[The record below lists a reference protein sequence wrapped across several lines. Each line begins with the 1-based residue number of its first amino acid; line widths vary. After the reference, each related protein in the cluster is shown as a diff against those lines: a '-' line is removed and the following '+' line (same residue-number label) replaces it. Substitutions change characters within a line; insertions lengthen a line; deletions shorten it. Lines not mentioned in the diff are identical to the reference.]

1 MSLRRNGGNSVFICE
16 ATGDIIQEENFDPLK
31 NGRKSQIQAAF
42 RGFHKVP
49 TVLVSRIDIGPFL
62 KRKIAVKDNEKFV
75 SAGTN
80 DCTVADESVTNDKCD
95 LLNKFSM
102 ICCVSLLRDDLE
114 KLKESLKN
122 GTFVDNR
129 LNMLKCKICEKEYH
143 NERKL
148 HNHQENKHMIIYKPE
163 PTKSLKRVSFSD
175 KVTIHELKQYHKC
188 RKCSKIFENYES
200 LKVHMKCWH
209 KKRKCYICNYCSKKF
224 VDRMFFKVHV
234 KLHCDMCALLLPN
247 KKKFVQ
253 HKRNVC
259 RVLKYHKCKTCNSIF
274 FKIMDLKDHS
284 YDHTDV
290 NYVCDI
296 CKDQCPTKCAI
307 AHHIKFLHSKTR
319 PTLLYTV
326 ISLGNERLYL
336 CDFCD
341 QSSVDRDLIEN
352 HTQLLPDLR
361 NRVMTGYEDYY
372 FCDQCFKKFDTETV
386 MLQHKW
392 SHFLKTDGT
401 DNPKNLLTDLEK
413 TQTIKT
419 IYRIGEQIPESLQ
432 PRLVLEKLT
441 FDGIELTETVT
452 TVNINNLDIDNGEI
466 NKPLVDPKSKKTLLS
481 KHQCQVCIVTILFYA
496 AMRLNM
502 QIYVLC
508 IWKDEFHTV

>member
-16 ATGDIIQEENFDPLK
+16 ATGDIIQEDFDPLK
-31 NGRKSQIQAAF
+31 NGRKSPIHSAF

-49 TVLVSRIDIGPFL
+49 AVLVSRIDIGPYL
-62 KRKIAVKDNEKFV
+62 KTNKIDKSKEKTGSV
-75 SAGTN
+75 GTN
-80 DCTVADESVTNDKCD
+80 DSTVADKSVEDNKCD

-102 ICCVSLLRDDLE
+102 ICTVSVLRDDLE

-129 LNMLKCKICEKEYH
+129 LNMLKCKICEKKYQ

-148 HNHQENKHMIIYKPE
+148 HNHQENKHMIIYKTE
-163 PTKSLKRVSFSD
+163 PNKSQKRVSFSD
-175 KVTIHELKQYHKC
+175 KVIVHELKEYHKC
-188 RKCSKIFENYES
+188 RKCSKIFENYKS
-200 LKVHMKCWH
+200 LKGHMKRWH

-234 KLHCDMCALLLPN
+234 KLHCDMCGLSLQS
-247 KKKFVQ
+247 KKKFVE

-259 RVLKYHKCKTCNSIF
+259 RALKYHKCKTCSSVF

-284 YDHTDV
+284 YDHTDTS
-290 NYVCDI
+290 YVCDI

-307 AHHIKFLHSKTR
+307 AHHIKFLHSKNR

-326 ISLGNERLYL
+326 ICLGNERLYL

-341 QSSVDRDLIEN
+341 ESSVDRDLIEN

-372 FCDQCFKKFDTETV
+372 FCDHCFKKFDTETD

-392 SHFLKTDGT
+392 SHFLKPDGT
-401 DNPKNLLTDLEK
+401 ETEPKSLLTDAEK
-413 TQTIKT
+413 TKPIKT
-419 IYRIGEQIPESLQ
+419 IYRIGEKIPKSMQ
-432 PRLVLEKLT
+432 PSVVLEMLK
-441 FDGIELTETVT
+441 FDDPEVTEVVP
-452 TVNINNLDIDNGEI
+452 TVNVNSSNIDDREI

-481 KHQCQVCIVTILFYA
+481 KHQCEVCVLYIFFYSYA
-496 AMRLNM
+496 PKPKKN
-502 QIYVLC
+502 
-508 IWKDEFHTV
+508 

>member
-1 MSLRRNGGNSVFICE
+1 MSLRCNGGNSVFICE
-16 ATGDIIQEENFDPLK
+16 ATGDIIQEDFDPLK
-31 NGRKSQIQAAF
+31 NGREPEINSPF

-49 TVLVSRIDIGPFL
+49 IVLLPRIDIGPYL
-62 KRKIAVKDNEKFV
+62 KSDIIDKNNEE
-75 SAGTN
+75 SIGIGTN
-80 DCTVADESVTNDKCD
+80 DSTVADESVENNKCD
-95 LLNKFSM
+95 LLKQFSM
-102 ICCVSLLRDDLE
+102 ICCVSVLRDDLE
-114 KLKESLKN
+114 KLKESLKK

-129 LNMLKCKICEKEYH
+129 LNMLKCKICEKKYQ

-163 PTKSLKRVSFSD
+163 PTKPQKRVSFSD
-175 KVTIHELKQYHKC
+175 KVIVHELKVYHKC
-188 RKCSKIFENYES
+188 RKCSKIFKKYDT
-200 LKVHMKCWH
+200 LKVHMKRWH

-234 KLHCDMCALLLPN
+234 KLHCDMCGMLLPN
-247 KKKFVQ
+247 KKNFVQ

-259 RVLKYHKCKTCNSIF
+259 RVVKYHKCKTCNSVF

-290 NYVCDI
+290 SYVCDI
-296 CKDQCPTKCAI
+296 CKDQCLTKCAI
-307 AHHIKFLHSKTR
+307 AHHIKFLHSIIR
-319 PTLLYTV
+319 PTVLYTV

-341 QSSVDRDLIEN
+341 ASSVDRDLIER
-352 HTQLLPDLR
+352 HTQLLPDLK

-392 SHFLKTDGT
+392 SHFLKTDTMETNVDG
-401 DNPKNLLTDLEK
+401 EK

-419 IYRIGEQIPESLQ
+419 IYRIGEEIPASLQ
-432 PRLVLEKLT
+432 PRVLLTKLKLDDLKLT
-441 FDGIELTETVT
+441 DVEETVNENCSD
-452 TVNINNLDIDNGEI
+452 VDNEESSQ
-466 NKPLVDPKSKKTLLS
+466 PLVDPKSKKTLLS
-481 KHQCQVCIVTILFYA
+481 KHQCQVSLLFCCGLYSCARYYA
-496 AMRLNM
+496 NLSSCPN
-502 QIYVLC
+502 Y
-508 IWKDEFHTV
+508 K